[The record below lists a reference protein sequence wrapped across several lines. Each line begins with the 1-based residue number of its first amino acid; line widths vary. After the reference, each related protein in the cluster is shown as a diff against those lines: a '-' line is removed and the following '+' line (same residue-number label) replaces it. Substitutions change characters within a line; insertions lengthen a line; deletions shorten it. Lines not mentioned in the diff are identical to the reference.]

1 MQKRCVR
8 HHRAHTRRH
17 CLHAPNKARNR
28 GMQGRIG
35 GGARCNGKLRQK
47 THPLQ
52 TKPRATCARFGL
64 PCDMRSLRFRLF
76 AQSMTQAAPIVSNS
90 SGIRHYAPAQ
100 WRSGSTAAWATPRDC
115 RACATGG
122 LGGSTQRPYVRG
134 RRHERRSVCSIC
146 VSREPARLPPANP
159 HSSRMPKDRG
169 CPP

>member
-1 MQKRCVR
+1 MQKRRVR

-64 PCDMRSLRFRLF
+64 PCDMRSLRFGLF

-100 WRSGSTAAWATPRDC
+100 WRSGSTAACAPSRDC
-115 RACATGG
+115 RACAAGDPRNDWRV
-122 LGGSTQRPYVRG
+122 LD
-134 RRHERRSVCSIC
+134 C
-146 VSREPARLPPANP
+146 VNREPARLPPADP